1 MSTHVAALERALGG
15 TLVDRRHR
23 PVRPTELGAAFLP
36 HARAVLAALEAH
48 RELIA
53 GETLS
58 AELELVDSGAE
69 DTRQD
74 PADDAMKA
82 VAVTVEKVGA

>member
-1 MSTHVAALERALGG
+1 M
-15 TLVDRRHR
+15 
-23 PVRPTELGAAFLP
+23 
-36 HARAVLAALEAH
+36 LAALESH